1 MHLERL
7 ELSGF
12 KSFAKRTVLKFARP
26 NQKKFN
32 ITAVVGPNGSGK
44 SNLGESIRW
53 ALGEQSIKAL
63 RGKKSEDI
71 IFSGSPRKKH
81 LNSAEVIL
89 FFNNEDEYAAID
101 YKEFTI
107 TRKIYRDGDNEYFIN
122 KNKVR
127 LQDILLLMAKAN
139 FGQKSYS
146 IISQGTVQQILEL
159 SSSERQKFFN
169 EATSIKQYQIK
180 QDNAQKKIDK
190 SQTNLQQT
198 AIVLLEIKPLLNSL
212 GRQIQKLE
220 KRQEIEKELHKI
232 QIRYYRHSWQ
242 TIHQKN
248 ILLSEEIKTKDQK
261 REKFAK
267 DLKNVQEKSKDFF
280 QKTISH
286 EYQKPQQEYQRLLE
300 EKNQYISKQSI
311 LNNKLI
317 EEQRRIDQAIKTNNK
332 EIGFNVEELVHGL
345 KKIGTIQEELW
356 QKIKRAKDEK
366 DWNEIK
372 IWAEKTREETK
383 KILNLFLIKD
393 SPKNEESSSDK
404 ELLNKIQKEK
414 ETLNQKIKIINEKL
428 EKASQKMEKF
438 SKETNTKKQEMVS
451 WQKDI
456 NHQQT
461 ELSRI
466 NYQINEIKIELA
478 RWETREQSLD
488 EEIENEMKDYS
499 TEIKKSTIENEEKN
513 YQSNVSDLEKIN
525 KLKYQLEIIGGI
537 DPEVM
542 KEYPKVRDRHEFL
555 EKQSVDLEKSI
566 KSLDKINDELDE
578 KIKNQFRE
586 SFKKINYTFNRY
598 FKIIFNGGDA
608 KIELSENLQ
617 ENGKREKNIDILATP
632 PGKKIKNIS
641 MLSGGEKALTSLALI
656 AAIISINRPPF
667 VILDEVAAS
676 LDQENSSRFA
686 KIIKELSDYTQFIVV
701 THNQEIIEMS
711 DILYGVTM
719 QEDGTSKLLSLKLDN
734 S

>member
-7 ELSGF
+7 ELIGF
-12 KSFAKRTVLKFARP
+12 KSFAKRTILKFAKP

-32 ITAVVGPNGSGK
+32 ITAIVGPNGSGK

-53 ALGEQSIKAL
+53 SLGEQSLKSL

-71 IFSGSPRKKH
+71 IFSGSSQKKH

-89 FFNNEDEYAAID
+89 FFNNEDESAEID

-107 TRKIYRDGDNEYFIN
+107 ARKIYRNGDNEYFIN
-122 KNKVR
+122 KNRVR

-159 SSSERQKFFN
+159 SSNERQKFFD

-180 QDNAQKKIDK
+180 QDNAQRKIDK

-212 GRQIQKLE
+212 NRQIQKLE
-220 KRQEIEKELHKI
+220 KRQEIEKELHEI
-232 QIRYYRHSWQ
+232 QIKYYHHSWQ
-242 TIHQKN
+242 TLHQKN
-248 ILLSEEIKTKDQK
+248 ILLNEEIKTKNQK
-261 REKFAK
+261 REKVAK

-280 QKTISH
+280 QKTINY
-286 EYQKPQQEYQRLLE
+286 EYQKAQQEYQHLLE
-300 EKNQYISKQSI
+300 EKNQHISKQSI

-317 EEQRRIDQAIKTNNK
+317 EEQRKIDQTIKISSEKIGVKTEVLVQNLK
-332 EIGFNVEELVHGL
+332 EI
-345 KKIGTIQEELW
+345 TAIQENLW
-356 QKIKRAKDEK
+356 QKIKQATNEK
-366 DWNEIK
+366 DWEEIK
-372 IWAEKTREETK
+372 IWAEKIREKIK
-383 KILNLFLIKD
+383 KLLDLLLFKD
-393 SPKNEESSSDK
+393 SGETNNSSSNEELLDK
-404 ELLNKIQKEK
+404 IKEEK
-414 ETLNQKIKIINEKL
+414 EILNQKIETINEKL

-438 SKETNTKKQEMVS
+438 SEETSTKEKEMIS
-451 WQKDI
+451 WQKDM

-466 NYQINEIKIELA
+466 NYQINELKIELA
-478 RWETREQSLD
+478 RWETREQTLN
-488 EEIENEMKDYS
+488 EEIENEMKDHS
-499 TEIKKSTIENEEKN
+499 AEIKKLMKENKEKH
-513 YQSNVSDLEKIN
+513 YQSNTSDLEKIN

-555 EKQSVDLEKSI
+555 EKQSIDLEESI
-566 KSLDKINDELDE
+566 KSLNKISNELDE

-586 SFKKINYTFNRY
+586 SFSKINYAFNRY

-608 KIELSENLQ
+608 KIELSENIQ
-617 ENGKREKNIDILATP
+617 ENGRREKNIDILATP

-656 AAIISINRPPF
+656 AAIISINKPPF

-686 KIIKELSDYTQFIVV
+686 KIIKELSNYTQFIVI
-701 THNQEIIEMS
+701 THNQEIIEIS

-719 QEDGTSKLLSLKLDN
+719 HEDGTSKLLSLKLEN

>member
-1 MHLERL
+1 
-7 ELSGF
+7 
-12 KSFAKRTVLKFARP
+12 
-26 NQKKFN
+26 
-32 ITAVVGPNGSGK
+32 
-44 SNLGESIRW
+44 
-53 ALGEQSIKAL
+53 
-63 RGKKSEDI
+63 
-71 IFSGSPRKKH
+71 
-81 LNSAEVIL
+81 
-89 FFNNEDEYAAID
+89 
-101 YKEFTI
+101 
-107 TRKIYRDGDNEYFIN
+107 
-122 KNKVR
+122 
-127 LQDILLLMAKAN
+127 
-139 FGQKSYS
+139 
-146 IISQGTVQQILEL
+146 
-159 SSSERQKFFN
+159 
-169 EATSIKQYQIK
+169 
-180 QDNAQKKIDK
+180 
-190 SQTNLQQT
+190 
-198 AIVLLEIKPLLNSL
+198 
-212 GRQIQKLE
+212 
-220 KRQEIEKELHKI
+220 
-232 QIRYYRHSWQ
+232 
-242 TIHQKN
+242 
-248 ILLSEEIKTKDQK
+248 
-261 REKFAK
+261 
-267 DLKNVQEKSKDFF
+267 
-280 QKTISH
+280 
-286 EYQKPQQEYQRLLE
+286 
-300 EKNQYISKQSI
+300 
-311 LNNKLI
+311 
-317 EEQRRIDQAIKTNNK
+317 
-332 EIGFNVEELVHGL
+332 
-345 KKIGTIQEELW
+345 
-356 QKIKRAKDEK
+356 
-366 DWNEIK
+366 
-372 IWAEKTREETK
+372 
-383 KILNLFLIKD
+383 
-393 SPKNEESSSDK
+393 
-404 ELLNKIQKEK
+404 
-414 ETLNQKIKIINEKL
+414 
-428 EKASQKMEKF
+428 MEKF

-701 THNQEIIEMS
+701 THNQEIIEIS